1 MMDAPIQRSA
11 MPIPSTRTKKH
22 EHRKKGIKKG
32 DIKKGLQNQLQPS
45 LGMVMG

>member
-22 EHRKKGIKKG
+22 EHRNKG
-32 DIKKGLQNQLQPS
+32 IKKGLQNQLQPS